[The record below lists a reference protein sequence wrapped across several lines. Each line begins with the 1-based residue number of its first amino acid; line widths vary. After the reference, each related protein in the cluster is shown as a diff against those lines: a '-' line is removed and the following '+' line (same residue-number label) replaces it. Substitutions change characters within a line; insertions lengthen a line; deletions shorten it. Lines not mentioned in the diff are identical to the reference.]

1 MTHLAVRI
9 GLEVDLIDPGSGYRC
24 AGLQIGDVCA
34 ATNRMVAHPNCRAT
48 DVVTVMVAIGAV
60 SVAGCRKPRE
70 RL

>member
-1 MTHLAVRI
+1 MTRAAVRI
-9 GLEVDLIDPGSGYRC
+9 GLEVDLIDPGCGYRC
-24 AGLQIGDVCA
+24 AGLQIG
-34 ATNRMVAHPNCRAT
+34 